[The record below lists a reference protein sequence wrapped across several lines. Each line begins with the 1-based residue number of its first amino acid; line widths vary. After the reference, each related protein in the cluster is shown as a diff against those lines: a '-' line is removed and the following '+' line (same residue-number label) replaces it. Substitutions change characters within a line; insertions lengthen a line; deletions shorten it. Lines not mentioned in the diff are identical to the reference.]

1 VRGETGKVRR
11 RLSMGIASAVCLV
24 LTACSHLATPDTKTP
39 RITKEELKALLGNP
53 GVIILDVRVTD
64 DWKRSDSKVKGAFRE
79 DPEQDSRMWAS
90 KYPKDKTLVFY
101 CA

>member
-1 VRGETGKVRR
+1 MVRR
-11 RLSMGIASAVCLV
+11 RLWMAIASVVCLV
-24 LTACSHLATPDTKTP
+24 LAACSQLATPDTKTS

-53 GVIILDVRVTD
+53 GVIILDVRVIE
-64 DWKRSDSKVKGAFRE
+64 DWKRSGSKIKGAFRE
-79 DPEQDSRMWAS
+79 DPEQDSRTWAS